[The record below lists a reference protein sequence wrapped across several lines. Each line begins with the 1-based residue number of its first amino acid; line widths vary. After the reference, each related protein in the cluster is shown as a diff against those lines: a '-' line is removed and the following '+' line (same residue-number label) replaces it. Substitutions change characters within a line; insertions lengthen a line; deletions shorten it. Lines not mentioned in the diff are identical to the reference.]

1 MFVWVSAPRATEIG
15 RWGEPLPAK
24 SKLAKLARSRPT
36 CEGEGAF
43 TVGLN
48 QRFRVR
54 RSVGCAV
61 RVRWAKGQAAHGVG
75 RGPHLRVVHLPHH
88 GRWAY
93 SKLNPVWCE
102 KGEPLS
108 GEYDSTI

>member
-1 MFVWVSAPRATEIG
+1 M
-15 RWGEPLPAK
+15 PAK

-61 RVRWAKGQAAHGVG
+61 RVRWARNRPRMVWDVG
-75 RGPHLRVVHLPHH
+75 HTSAWSTSHTMARWACSNQPRVV
-88 GRWAY
+88 
-93 SKLNPVWCE
+93 
-102 KGEPLS
+102 
-108 GEYDSTI
+108 